1 MRCLNLD
8 VQNDVVDFMM
18 FDPCNDPCNV
28 FFLIITLLV

>member
-8 VQNDVVDFMM
+8 VQNDVVDLMM
-18 FDPCNDPCNV
+18 FDPCNV